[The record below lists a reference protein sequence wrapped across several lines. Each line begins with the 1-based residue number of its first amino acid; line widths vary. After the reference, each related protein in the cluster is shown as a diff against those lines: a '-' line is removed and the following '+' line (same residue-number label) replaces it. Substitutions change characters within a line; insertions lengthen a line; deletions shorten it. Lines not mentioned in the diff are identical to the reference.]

1 MLDINNKIAYITLF
15 HGSDHII
22 EKPVFG
28 EGKSQQVSTGNGWAE
43 CTQSQ
48 YTGVHHT

>member
-1 MLDINNKIAYITLF
+1 MPDINNKIAYDMILY

-28 EGKSQQVSTGNGWAE
+28 EGKSYNDYGRDLRDRYHQK
-43 CTQSQ
+43 
-48 YTGVHHT
+48 

>member
-1 MLDINNKIAYITLF
+1 MILY

-28 EGKSQQVSTGNGWAE
+28 EGKSYDATYVIDIIRNNWKNG
-43 CTQSQ
+43 Q
-48 YTGVHHT
+48 GI

>member
-1 MLDINNKIAYITLF
+1 MANFKSNVKSLY

-28 EGKSQQVSTGNGWAE
+28 EGKSYNDYIRNNLKNG
-43 CTQSQ
+43 QSI
-48 YTGVHHT
+48 